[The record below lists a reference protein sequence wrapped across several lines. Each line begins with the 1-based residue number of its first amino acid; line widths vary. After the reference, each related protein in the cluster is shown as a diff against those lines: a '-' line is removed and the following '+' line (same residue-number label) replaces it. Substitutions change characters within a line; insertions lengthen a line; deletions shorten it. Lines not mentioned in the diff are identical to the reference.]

1 MLFLSSKEISNDV
14 TYTIS
19 YNLVNTASTKIIN
32 AQKYSINKLVL
43 VFFHKIN
50 FKNFPYIFKAT
61 YITYRHTCYNR
72 KIHTKFY
79 FSRNLAGQNRDAPWK
94 SVHLQ
99 Y

>member
-43 VFFHKIN
+43 VFF
-50 FKNFPYIFKAT
+50 
-61 YITYRHTCYNR
+61 
-72 KIHTKFY
+72 
-79 FSRNLAGQNRDAPWK
+79 S
-94 SVHLQ
+94 
-99 Y
+99 